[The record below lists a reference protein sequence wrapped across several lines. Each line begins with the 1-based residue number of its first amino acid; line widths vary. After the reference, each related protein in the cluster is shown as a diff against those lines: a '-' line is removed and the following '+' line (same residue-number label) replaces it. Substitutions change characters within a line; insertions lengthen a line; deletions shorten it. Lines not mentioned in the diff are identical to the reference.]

1 MDITF
6 NRGNENPDGSF
17 SKNFFTIDD
26 PKNKCKEKYFT
37 YKNGVKGHDY
47 VISLNDISD
56 IEYLEFLIK
65 QKYNSI

>member
-1 MDITF
+1 
-6 NRGNENPDGSF
+6 
-17 SKNFFTIDD
+17 
-26 PKNKCKEKYFT
+26 EKYFT